1 MLQPNF
7 VLTIFDYGPILS
19 GMRRLIYEN
28 IWNKLSA
35 YKQMVFIAGPRQ
47 AGKTTLTQILAE
59 DFTNSLYFNWDILE
73 EKRKLIEN
81 PSFYE
86 ELHRIDNSVPLIIF
100 DELHKYSNW
109 KNYLKSVYDKDKGN
123 YKFVV
128 SGSGRLDMYQKGGDS
143 LAGRYFIFY
152 LWPFTLAELAGNNLS
167 FEQFWS
173 NPIEVHTCTNKT
185 QSIWS
190 NLSFFSGFPDPY
202 LNEADQFYQIWTNTY
217 KKQLLRE
224 DIRDLTSLRSFENVE
239 ILFSLLPS
247 KIGSPLS
254 MASLARD
261 INVSFDSVRSWID
274 IFENF
279 FMVFRISPWSKKISR
294 AITKEKK
301 LYLFDYASIDSPGAK
316 FENMVALEL
325 FRAIS
330 NWNDLGLGNFS
341 LHYLRNRE
349 KEEVDFLLSNNNNP
363 LLLIE
368 TKLSDDNSAKSLI
381 KFQKFLNIPAVQ
393 LVNNNDIC
401 KIVSNDNLKIMVI
414 SADHW
419 LSLLP

>member
-1 MLQPNF
+1 MLG
-7 VLTIFDYGPILS
+7 YGPILS
-19 GMRRLIYEN
+19 IMRIERILYEN
-28 IWNKLSA
+28 IWERLSA
-35 YKQMVFIAGPRQ
+35 HKQMVFVAGPRQ
-47 AGKTTLTQILAE
+47 AGKTTFTQILAE
-59 DFTNSLYFNWDILE
+59 DFNNSLYFNWDILD

-86 ELHRIDNSVPLIIF
+86 EVHRKDNSVPLIIF

-109 KNYLKSVYDKDKGN
+109 KNYLKSVYDRDKGS

-152 LWPFTLAELAGNNLS
+152 LWPFTLAELAGNNLT
-167 FEQFWS
+167 FEQFLS
-173 NPIEVHTCTNKT
+173 NPIEVRAFPPET
-185 QSIWS
+185 QLIWK
-190 NLSFFSGFPDPY
+190 NLSQFTGFPDPY
-202 LNEADQFYQIWTNTY
+202 LDGTSEFYRIWSNTY
-217 KKQLLRE
+217 RKQLLRE
-224 DIRDLTSLRSFENVE
+224 DIRDLASLRNIEDVE

-254 MASLARD
+254 MASLSRD
-261 INVSFDSVRSWID
+261 VHVSFDSVRNWIE

-279 FMVFRISPWSKKISR
+279 FIVFRIAPWTRKISR
-294 AITKEKK
+294 AITKERK
-301 LYLFDYASIDSPGAK
+301 LYLFDYAGIDSPAAK

-325 FRAIS
+325 FRAVS

-341 LHYLRNRE
+341 LHYLRNRDR
-349 KEEVDFLLSNNNNP
+349 EEVDFLISNNQNP

-368 TKLSDDNSAKSLI
+368 TKLSNDDASKSLV
-381 KFQKFLNIPAVQ
+381 KFQKILNIPAVQ
-393 LVNNNDIC
+393 LVNRSDIC
-401 KIVSNDNLKIMVI
+401 KLVSNNDLKIMII

>member
-1 MLQPNF
+1 
-7 VLTIFDYGPILS
+7 LTIFDYGPILS

-28 IWNKLSA
+28 IWKKLSA

-59 DFTNSLYFNWDILE
+59 DFTNYLYFNWDILE

-86 ELHRIDNSVPLIIF
+86 EVNLNDNSVPLIIF

-185 QSIWS
+185 QSIWN
-190 NLSFFSGFPDPY
+190 NLSLFSGFPDPY

-247 KIGSPLS
+247 KIGNPLS

-261 INVSFDSVRSWID
+261 IHVSFDSVRSWIE

-279 FMVFRISPWSKKISR
+279 FMVFRIPPWSQKISR

-301 LYLFDYASIDSPGAK
+301 LYLFDYASIESPGAK

-349 KEEVDFLLSNNNNP
+349 KEEVDFLLSNNHNP

-368 TKLSDDNSAKSLI
+368 TKLSDDNAAKSLI
-381 KFQKFLNIPAVQ
+381 KFQKVLNIPAVQ
-393 LVNNNDIC
+393 LVNNSDIC
-401 KIVSNDNLKIMVI
+401 KIVSNGNLKIMII

>member
-1 MLQPNF
+1 ME
-7 VLTIFDYGPILS
+7 I
-19 GMRRLIYEN
+19 RRTLYEN
-28 IWNKLSA
+28 IWDKLSA
-35 YKQMVFIAGPRQ
+35 HKQMIFIAGPRQ
-47 AGKTTLTQILAE
+47 GGKTTFTRILAE
-59 DFTNSLYFNWDILE
+59 DFRNSLYFNWDIIDD
-73 EKRKLIEN
+73 KRNLIEN

-86 ELHRIDNSVPLIIF
+86 EVHRRDNSVPLIIF

-109 KNYLKSVYDKDKGN
+109 KNYLKSVYDRDKSN

-152 LWPFTLAELAGNNLS
+152 LWPFTLAELAGNNLA
-167 FEQFWS
+167 FEQFLAD
-173 NPIEVHTCTNKT
+173 PIEVRASPNETRTIWNKL
-185 QSIWS
+185 IR
-190 NLSFFSGFPDPY
+190 FSGFPDPY
-202 LNEADQFYQIWTNTY
+202 LDGTEEFYRIWSNTY

-224 DIRDLTSLRSFENVE
+224 DIRDLASLRNIEDVE
-239 ILFSLLPS
+239 TLFSLLPS

-254 MASLARD
+254 MASLSRD
-261 INVSFDSVRSWID
+261 IHVSFDSVRSWIE

-279 FMVFRISPWSKKISR
+279 FLVFRIAPWTGKISR

-301 LYLFDYASIDSPGAK
+301 LYLLDYAGIDSPAAK

-325 FRAIS
+325 FRAVS
-330 NWNDLGLGNFS
+330 NWNDLGLGNFA
-341 LHYLRNRE
+341 LHYIRNRE
-349 KEEVDFLLSNNNNP
+349 KEEVDFLISNNHNP

-368 TKLSDDNSAKSLI
+368 TKLSDDHASKSLK
-381 KFQKFLNIPAVQ
+381 KFQKVLNIPAVQ
-393 LVNNNDIC
+393 LVNKSDVC
-401 KIVSNDNLKIMVI
+401 KIVSNNHMRIMII

>member
-1 MLQPNF
+1 MLS
-7 VLTIFDYGPILS
+7 IH
-19 GMRRLIYEN
+19 
-28 IWNKLSA
+28 
-35 YKQMVFIAGPRQ
+35 KQMVFITGPRQ
-47 AGKTTLTQILAE
+47 AGKTTFTQILAK
-59 DFTNSLYFNWDILE
+59 DFNNSLYFNWDILD

-81 PSFYE
+81 PFFYE
-86 ELHRIDNSVPLIIF
+86 EVHRKDTSMPLIIF

-109 KNYLKSVYDKDKGN
+109 KNYLKSAYDRDNGN
-123 YKFVV
+123 YKFIV

-152 LWPFTLAELAGNNLS
+152 LWPFTLTELAGNNLP
-167 FEQFWS
+167 FEQFIS
-173 NPIEVHTCTNKT
+173 NPIEVRLCLNET
-185 QSIWS
+185 QPAW
-190 NLSFFSGFPDPY
+190 NRLSRFSGFPDPY
-202 LNEADQFYQIWTNTY
+202 LNKTDQFYRIWSNTY
-217 KKQLLRE
+217 QKQLLRE
-224 DIRDLTSLRSFENVE
+224 DIRDFRLLRNIENIE
-239 ILFSLLPS
+239 TLFSLLPS

-261 INVSFDSVRSWID
+261 IHVSFDSVRKWIK

-279 FMVFRISPWSKKISR
+279 FMVFRIPPWSKKISR

-301 LYLFDYASIDSPGAK
+301 LYLFDYAGIESQAAK

-325 FRAIS
+325 LRAIS

-349 KEEVDFLLSNNNNP
+349 KEEVDFLLSNNHNP
-363 LLLIE
+363 FLLIE
-368 TKLSDDNSAKSLI
+368 SKLSDDQAAKSLI
-381 KFQKFLNIPAVQ
+381 KFQKILKVPAVQ
-393 LVNNNDIC
+393 LVNKSGIC
-401 KIVSNDNLKIMVI
+401 KLVSNNNFKIMII

>member
-1 MLQPNF
+1 MKEKR
-7 VLTIFDYGPILS
+7 IL
-19 GMRRLIYEN
+19 YKN
-28 IWNKLSA
+28 IWKMLA
-35 YKQMVFIAGPRQ
+35 RHKQMVFITGPRQ
-47 AGKTTLTQILAE
+47 AGKTTFAQILAE
-59 DFTNSLYFNWDILE
+59 DYNNSLYFNWDILD

-81 PSFYE
+81 PFFYE
-86 ELHRIDNSVPLIIF
+86 EVHRKDKSMPLIIF

-109 KNYLKSVYDKDKGN
+109 KNYLKSVYDRDNGN
-123 YKFVV
+123 YKFIV

-152 LWPFTLAELAGNNLS
+152 LWPFTLAELAGNNLP
-167 FEQFWS
+167 FEQFMS
-173 NPIEVHTCTNKT
+173 NPIEIRLCPNET
-185 QSIWS
+185 QSAW
-190 NLSFFSGFPDPY
+190 NRLSRFSGFPDPY
-202 LNEADQFYQIWTNTY
+202 LSKTDQFYRIWSNTY
-217 KKQLLRE
+217 RKQLLRE
-224 DIRDLTSLRSFENVE
+224 DVRDLILLRNIENME

-247 KIGSPLS
+247 RIGSPLS

-261 INVSFDSVRSWID
+261 IHVSFDSVRNWIE

-279 FMVFRISPWSKKISR
+279 FMVFRIPPWSQKISR

-301 LYLFDYASIDSPGAK
+301 LYLFDYAGIESQAAK

-325 FRAIS
+325 LRVIS

-349 KEEVDFLLSNNNNP
+349 KEEVDFLLSNNHNP
-363 LLLIE
+363 FLLIE
-368 TKLSDDNSAKSLI
+368 AKLSDDHAAKSLI
-381 KFQKFLNIPAVQ
+381 KFQRILNIPAVQ
-393 LVNNNDIC
+393 LVNKSGIC
-401 KIVSNDNLKIMVI
+401 KLVSNNNLKIMII

>member
-1 MLQPNF
+1 MKR
-7 VLTIFDYGPILS
+7 IL
-19 GMRRLIYEN
+19 YEN
-28 IWNKLSA
+28 IWGRLSSH
-35 YKQMVFIAGPRQ
+35 KQMVFIAGPRQ
-47 AGKTTLTQILAE
+47 AGKTTFTQILAK
-59 DFTNSLYFNWDILE
+59 DYNNSLYFNWDILE

-86 ELHRIDNSVPLIIF
+86 EVHRKDNSLPLIVF

-109 KNYLKSVYDKDKGN
+109 KNYLKSVYDRDKGN

-152 LWPFTLAELAGNNLS
+152 LWPFTLAELGGNNLT
-167 FEQFWS
+167 FEQFLS
-173 NPIEVHTCTNKT
+173 NPIEVRAFPNKI
-185 QSIWS
+185 QPIW
-190 NLSFFSGFPDPY
+190 NKLSQFTGFPDPY
-202 LNEADQFYQIWTNTY
+202 FDGTNEFYRIWSNTY
-217 KKQLLRE
+217 RKQLLRE
-224 DIRDLTSLRSFENVE
+224 DIRDLASLRSIEDVE

-247 KIGSPLS
+247 KVGSPLS
-254 MASLARD
+254 MASLSRD
-261 INVSFDSVRSWID
+261 IHVSFDSVRNWIE

-279 FMVFRISPWSKKISR
+279 FMVFRIAPWTRKISR

-301 LYLFDYASIDSPGAK
+301 LYLFDYAGIDSPAAK

-325 FRAIS
+325 FRAVS

-341 LHYLRNRE
+341 LHYLRNRDR
-349 KEEVDFLLSNNNNP
+349 EEVDFLISNNNNP

-368 TKLSDDNSAKSLI
+368 TKLSDDYASKSLI
-381 KFQKFLNIPAVQ
+381 KFQKLLNIPAVQ
-393 LVNNNDIC
+393 LVNRNDIC
-401 KIVSNDNLKIMVI
+401 KLVSNNNLEIMII
-414 SADHW
+414 SANHW

>member
-1 MLQPNF
+1 
-7 VLTIFDYGPILS
+7 
-19 GMRRLIYEN
+19 
-28 IWNKLSA
+28 
-35 YKQMVFIAGPRQ
+35 MVFIAGPRQ

-86 ELHRIDNSVPLIIF
+86 EVNRKDNSVPLIIF

-109 KNYLKSVYDKDKGN
+109 KNYLKSVYDRDKDN
-123 YKFVV
+123 YKFIV

-152 LWPFTLAELAGNNLS
+152 LWPLTLAELAGNNLS
-167 FEQFWS
+167 FEQFTS
-173 NPIEVHTCTNKT
+173 NFIEIHTCANKT
-185 QSIWS
+185 QLIWN
-190 NLSFFSGFPDPY
+190 NLSQFSGFPDPY
-202 LNEADQFYQIWTNTY
+202 LNGTDPFYQIWSNTY

-224 DIRDLTSLRSFENVE
+224 DIRDLASLRSFDDVE

-247 KIGSPLS
+247 KIGNPLS

-274 IFENF
+274 IFEKF
-279 FMVFRISPWSKKISR
+279 FMVFRIPRWSQKISR

-301 LYLFDYASIDSPGAK
+301 LYLFDYASIESPSAK

-341 LHYLRNRE
+341 LHYLRNRD
-349 KEEVDFLLSNNNNP
+349 KEEVDFLLLNNNNP
-363 LLLIE
+363 ILLIE
-368 TKLSDDNSAKSLI
+368 TKLSDDNAAKSLK
-381 KFQKFLNIPAVQ
+381 KFQKVLNIPGVQ
-393 LVNNNDIC
+393 LVNKNGIC
-401 KIVSNDNLKIMVI
+401 KIVSNGNLKIMVI

>member
-1 MLQPNF
+1 MKRR
-7 VLTIFDYGPILS
+7 IL
-19 GMRRLIYEN
+19 YEN
-28 IWNKLSA
+28 IWKMLSA
-35 YKQMVFIAGPRQ
+35 HKQMVFIAGPRQ
-47 AGKTTLTQILAE
+47 AGKTTFTQILAE
-59 DFTNSLYFNWDILE
+59 DFNNSLYFNWDILD

-81 PSFYE
+81 PFFYE
-86 ELHRIDNSVPLIIF
+86 EVHRKDNSMPLIIF
-100 DELHKYSNW
+100 DELHKYLNW
-109 KNYLKSVYDKDKGN
+109 KNFLKSVYDRDKGN
-123 YKFVV
+123 YKFIV

-152 LWPFTLAELAGNNLS
+152 LWPFTLAELAGNNLP
-167 FEQFWS
+167 FKQFMS
-173 NPIEVHTCTNKT
+173 NPIEIHSCPNET
-185 QSIWS
+185 QPAW
-190 NLSFFSGFPDPY
+190 NRLSRFSGFPDPY
-202 LNEADQFYQIWTNTY
+202 LGKTDQFYRIWSNTY
-217 KKQLLRE
+217 RKQLLRE
-224 DIRDLTSLRSFENVE
+224 DVRDLILLRNIENME
-239 ILFSLLPS
+239 MLFSLLPS

-261 INVSFDSVRSWID
+261 INVSFDSIRNWIE

-279 FMVFRISPWSKKISR
+279 FMVFRIPPWSQKISR

-301 LYLFDYASIDSPGAK
+301 LYLFDYAGIESQAAK

-325 FRAIS
+325 LRAIS

-349 KEEVDFLLSNNNNP
+349 KEEVDFLLSNNHKP

-368 TKLSDDNSAKSLI
+368 AKLSDDHAAKSLI
-381 KFQKFLNIPAVQ
+381 KFQKILNIPAVQ
-393 LVNNNDIC
+393 LVNKSGIC
-401 KIVSNDNLKIMVI
+401 KLVSNNNLKIMII

>member
-1 MLQPNF
+1 MKMKR
-7 VLTIFDYGPILS
+7 IF
-19 GMRRLIYEN
+19 YEN
-28 IWNKLSA
+28 IWQRLSA
-35 YKQMVFIAGPRQ
+35 HKQMVFVAGPRQ
-47 AGKTTLTQILAE
+47 AGKTTFTQILAE
-59 DFTNSLYFNWDILE
+59 DFNNSLYFNWDILD

-86 ELHRIDNSVPLIIF
+86 EVHRKDNSLPLIIF

-109 KNYLKSVYDKDKGN
+109 KNYLKSVYDRDKGN

-152 LWPFTLAELAGNNLS
+152 LWPFTLAELAGNNLT
-167 FEQFWS
+167 FEQFLS
-173 NPIEVHTCTNKT
+173 NPIEVRAFSHETHPIWNKLSQCT
-185 QSIWS
+185 
-190 NLSFFSGFPDPY
+190 GFPDPY
-202 LNEADQFYQIWTNTY
+202 LDGTGEFYRIWSNTY
-217 KKQLLRE
+217 RKQLLRE
-224 DIRDLTSLRSFENVE
+224 DIRDLASLRSIEDVE
-239 ILFSLLPS
+239 ILFSLLSS

-261 INVSFDSVRSWID
+261 IQVSFDSVRNWIE

-279 FMVFRISPWSKKISR
+279 FMVFRIAPWTRKIAR

-301 LYLFDYASIDSPGAK
+301 LYLFDYAGIDSPAAK

-325 FRAIS
+325 FRAVA

-341 LHYLRNRE
+341 LHYLRNRDR
-349 KEEVDFLLSNNNNP
+349 EEVDFLMSNNHHP

-368 TKLSDDNSAKSLI
+368 TKLSDDDASKSLI
-381 KFQKFLNIPAVQ
+381 KFQNILNIPAVQ
-393 LVNNNDIC
+393 LVNRGDIC
-401 KIVSNDNLKIMVI
+401 KLVSNNNSKIMII

>member
-1 MLQPNF
+1 
-7 VLTIFDYGPILS
+7 
-19 GMRRLIYEN
+19 
-28 IWNKLSA
+28 
-35 YKQMVFIAGPRQ
+35 MVFIAGPRQ
-47 AGKTTLTQILAE
+47 AGKTTFTQILAE
-59 DFTNSLYFNWDILE
+59 DCNNSLYFNWDIFD

-81 PSFYE
+81 PFFYE
-86 ELHRIDNSVPLIIF
+86 EVHRKDNSLPLIIF

-109 KNYLKSVYDKDKGN
+109 KNYLKSVYDRDKGN
-123 YKFVV
+123 YKFIV

-167 FEQFWS
+167 FKQFLS
-173 NPIEVHTCTNKT
+173 NPIKVRTCPNKT
-185 QSIWS
+185 QPTWQR
-190 NLSFFSGFPDPY
+190 LSQFSGFPDPY
-202 LNEADQFYQIWTNTY
+202 LNRTNQFYQIWSTTY
-217 KKQLLRE
+217 RKKLLRE
-224 DIRDLTSLRSFENVE
+224 DIRDLASLRSIENVE

-261 INVSFDSVRSWID
+261 MNVSFDSVKKWIEL
-274 IFENF
+274 FENF
-279 FMVFRISPWSKKISR
+279 YMVFRISPWSRKIPR

-301 LYLFDYASIDSPGAK
+301 LYLFDYAGIESPAAK

-325 FRAIS
+325 LRAIS
-330 NWNDLGLGNFS
+330 NWNDLGLGSFS

-349 KEEVDFLLSNNNNP
+349 KEEVDFLLSNNHKP
-363 LLLIE
+363 FLLIE
-368 TKLSDDNSAKSLI
+368 TKLSDDHAAKSLI
-381 KFQKFLNIPAVQ
+381 KFQKVLNIPAVQ
-393 LVNNNDIC
+393 LVNRVNICKLISNND
-401 KIVSNDNLKIMVI
+401 LKIMII

>member
-1 MLQPNF
+1 
-7 VLTIFDYGPILS
+7 
-19 GMRRLIYEN
+19 
-28 IWNKLSA
+28 
-35 YKQMVFIAGPRQ
+35 MVFITGPRQ
-47 AGKTTLTQILAE
+47 AGKTTFTQILAE
-59 DFTNSLYFNWDILE
+59 DINNSLYFNWDILD

-81 PSFYE
+81 PFFYE
-86 ELHRIDNSVPLIIF
+86 EVHRKDKSMPLIIF

-109 KNYLKSVYDKDKGN
+109 KNYLKSVYDRDNGN
-123 YKFVV
+123 YKFIV

-152 LWPFTLAELAGNNLS
+152 LWPFTLAELAGNNLP
-167 FEQFWS
+167 FEQFMS
-173 NPIEVHTCTNKT
+173 NPIEVRLCQNKT
-185 QSIWS
+185 QPAW
-190 NLSFFSGFPDPY
+190 NRLSRFSGFPDPY
-202 LNEADQFYQIWTNTY
+202 LNKTDQFYRIWSNTY
-217 KKQLLRE
+217 QRQLLRE
-224 DIRDLTSLRSFENVE
+224 DIRDLILLRNIENME
-239 ILFSLLPS
+239 MLFSLLPS

-261 INVSFDSVRSWID
+261 IHVSFDSVRKWIK

-279 FMVFRISPWSKKISR
+279 FMVFRIPPWSEKISR

-301 LYLFDYASIDSPGAK
+301 LYLFDYAGIESQAAK

-325 FRAIS
+325 LRAIS

-349 KEEVDFLLSNNNNP
+349 KEEVDFLLSNNHNP
-363 LLLIE
+363 FLLIE
-368 TKLSDDNSAKSLI
+368 AKLSADQTAKSLL
-381 KFQKFLNIPAVQ
+381 KFQKILNVPAVQ
-393 LVNNNDIC
+393 LVNKSGIC
-401 KIVSNDNLKIMVI
+401 KLVSNNNLKIMII

>member
-1 MLQPNF
+1 
-7 VLTIFDYGPILS
+7 
-19 GMRRLIYEN
+19 
-28 IWNKLSA
+28 
-35 YKQMVFIAGPRQ
+35 MVFIAGPRQ
-47 AGKTTLTQILAE
+47 AGKTTFTQILAE
-59 DFTNSLYFNWDILE
+59 DFNNSLYFNWDILD

-81 PSFYE
+81 PFFYE
-86 ELHRIDNSVPLIIF
+86 EVHRKDNSMPLIIF
-100 DELHKYSNW
+100 DELHKYLNW
-109 KNYLKSVYDKDKGN
+109 KNYLKSVYDRDKGN
-123 YKFVV
+123 YKFII

-152 LWPFTLAELAGNNLS
+152 LWPFTLAELAGNNLP
-167 FEQFWS
+167 FKQFMS
-173 NPIEVHTCTNKT
+173 NPIEIHSCPNET
-185 QSIWS
+185 QPAW
-190 NLSFFSGFPDPY
+190 NRLSRFSGFPDPY
-202 LNEADQFYQIWTNTY
+202 LGKTDQFYRIWSNTY
-217 KKQLLRE
+217 RKQLLRE
-224 DIRDLTSLRSFENVE
+224 DVRDLILLRNIENME
-239 ILFSLLPS
+239 MLFSLLPS

-261 INVSFDSVRSWID
+261 INVSFDSIRNWIE

-279 FMVFRISPWSKKISR
+279 FMVFRIPPWSQKISR

-301 LYLFDYASIDSPGAK
+301 LYLFDYAGIESQAAK

-325 FRAIS
+325 LRAIS

-349 KEEVDFLLSNNNNP
+349 KEEVDFLLSNNHKP

-368 TKLSDDNSAKSLI
+368 AKLSDDHAAKSLI
-381 KFQKFLNIPAVQ
+381 KFQKILNIPAVQ
-393 LVNNNDIC
+393 LVNKSGIC
-401 KIVSNDNLKIMVI
+401 KLVSNNNLKIMII

>member
-1 MLQPNF
+1 M
-7 VLTIFDYGPILS
+7 
-19 GMRRLIYEN
+19 IYEN
-28 IWNKLSA
+28 IWEKLSA
-35 YKQMVFIAGPRQ
+35 YNQMVFIAGPRQ

-86 ELHRIDNSVPLIIF
+86 ELHRNDNSVPLIIF

-109 KNYLKSVYDKDKGN
+109 KNYLKNVYDRDKNN
-123 YKFVV
+123 YNFIV
-128 SGSGRLDMYQKGGDS
+128 SGSGRLDTYQKGGDS
-143 LAGRYFIFY
+143 LAGRYFIFH
-152 LWPFTLAELAGNNLS
+152 LWPLTIAELAGNNLS
-167 FEQFWS
+167 FEQFSS
-173 NPIEVHTCTNKT
+173 NFIEIHTCANKT
-185 QSIWS
+185 QLIWN
-190 NLSFFSGFPDPY
+190 NLSQFSGFPDPY
-202 LNEADQFYQIWTNTY
+202 LNGTDPFYQIWSNTY

-224 DIRDLTSLRSFENVE
+224 DIRDLASLRSFDNVE

-247 KIGSPLS
+247 KIDNPLS

-261 INVSFDSVRSWID
+261 IHVSFDSIRSWIE

-279 FMVFRISPWSKKISR
+279 FMVFRIPPWSKKISR

-301 LYLFDYASIDSPGAK
+301 LYLFDYASIESPAAK

-349 KEEVDFLLSNNNNP
+349 KEEVDFLLLNNHKP
-363 LLLIE
+363 ILLIE
-368 TKLSDDNSAKSLI
+368 TKLSDDNAAKSLI
-381 KFQKFLNIPAVQ
+381 KFQKVLNIPAVQ
-393 LVNNNDIC
+393 LVNNSDIC
-401 KIVSNDNLKIMVI
+401 KIVSNGDLKIMII
-414 SADHW
+414 SASHW